1 MNGIADISLELQMDR
16 ATFDEFAHL
25 AIATA
30 ERALNQSD
38 DVPTLIIQR
47 DHLDQLSMM
56 YIRLMGELGEDYV
69 VQQLQNI
76 QNIITNLDARI
87 TILGE
92 KDDSMLSS
100 FIHVRHTKGRPS
112 LHIDIEAICMLRSE
126 GFKWIQISNLFNVS
140 SRTLL
145 RMRKRDN
152 IPDTITPYTDLSDNE
167 LDEKL
172 QQIRSLQPHSGQ
184 QLLMGTLRSL
194 GYHVHR
200 DRLRESLHRIDPWG
214 SVLRRANIISR
225 REYRV
230 AGPNAL

>member
-1 MNGIADISLELQMDR
+1 MDR

-38 DVPTLIIQR
+38 DAPTLIIQR

-167 LDEKL
+167 LDAK
-172 QQIRSLQPHSGQ
+172 SG
-184 QLLMGTLRSL
+184 
-194 GYHVHR
+194 
-200 DRLRESLHRIDPWG
+200 
-214 SVLRRANIISR
+214 ISCSS
-225 REYRV
+225 
-230 AGPNAL
+230 